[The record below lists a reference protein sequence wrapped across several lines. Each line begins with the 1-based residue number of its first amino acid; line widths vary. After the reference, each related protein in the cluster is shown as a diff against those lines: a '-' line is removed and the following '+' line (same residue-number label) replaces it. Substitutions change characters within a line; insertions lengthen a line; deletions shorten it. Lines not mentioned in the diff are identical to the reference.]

1 MIGYVLL
8 MWAWEI
14 REVKMQLRYWARR
27 MHACGHRH
35 ERDCSCTELGGRE
48 WVAPQMSFLAKPM
61 RITGIWMQLDVH
73 RYVINVTYET
83 SIVEDIVDTLIEEA
97 THSFTRLLL

>member
-14 REVKMQLRYWARR
+14 RGVKMQLQFWTRR
-27 MHACGHRH
+27 VHACGHRH
-35 ERDCSCTELGGRE
+35 ERDCSCAELGGRE
-48 WVAPQMSFLAKPM
+48 WVASQMSFLAKPM

-73 RYVINVTYET
+73 CYVVNMFHDT
-83 SIVEDIVDTLIEEA
+83 SIVRDIVNTLIEEA
-97 THSFTRLLL
+97 THSFTRLLT

>member
-1 MIGYVLL
+1 
-8 MWAWEI
+8 
-14 REVKMQLRYWARR
+14 MQLRFWTRR
-27 MHACGHRH
+27 VHACGHRH

-73 RYVINVTYET
+73 CYVINVTYET
-83 SIVEDIVDTLIEEA
+83 SIIGDIVITLIEEA